1 MTGKLQL
8 LGIGAAVVLAVV
20 VPSHAVARTPNT
32 LAIRSQSA
40 IYNPSTGRVTFR
52 IVFNR
57 SPDFSTA
64 DDLGRQ
70 ADEFQYYVGSDVP
83 VAPWL
88 YDSIVRGGE
97 IHSSGLIRIR
107 NNSLVPDPTP
117 GSGGWGTVR
126 GEVSFDLRGPVLRF
140 SAPLAFLTDRTD
152 LDVLPYMLETYEFG
166 IWTGVHVVDY
176 IVVRR

>member
-1 MTGKLQL
+1 VKKLQL
-8 LGIGAAVVLAVV
+8 LGIGAAMVLAIV
-20 VPSHAVARTPNT
+20 VPSQAVASTPST

-52 IVFNR
+52 IAFNR
-57 SPDFSTA
+57 SPDFFTT
-64 DDLGRQ
+64 DELDRQ

-88 YDSIVRGGE
+88 YDSIIRGGE
-97 IHSSGLIRIR
+97 IHSTGLIRTR

-126 GEVSFDLRGPVLRF
+126 GDVPFELHGPALRF
-140 SAPLAFLTDRTD
+140 SAPLSVVTDRTD
-152 LDVLPYMLETYEFG
+152 LNVLPYMLETYQFG
-166 IWTGVHVVDY
+166 MSTGVHVVGY